1 MESVLPI
8 RKHLNRLTGVSSG
21 ARSIL
26 IEICE
31 MVENGK
37 KGTFFGG
44 NEYLAQKACCH
55 PVSVSKHLR
64 LLKKSGLLTEHLE
77 NGNSAKRTLTPCPE
91 LVEAYSTG
99 DLLRVSGMLSQAKQG
114 ANPTLSRGLSQAK
127 QGANHTLV
135 TLENTLGNTVL
146 ENPNVALSTSAC
158 ADRAPEISALER
170 EVGQLKME
178 LAKAQE
184 RLTKATEVYHAQQQE
199 FETVRQELS
208 TTHEQLATAQAE
220 SETLRTQLARREKRA
235 KHQPA
240 PFAEEM
246 PLLADWYPDQ
256 RAQFPAEEQQ
266 TLENFYAWAKDRH
279 LPHVFSRNL
288 TPRKVLALVNTFG
301 REPLKITLL
310 EMESSSSFDDKKS
323 ADLTAEAW
331 LKRDVQ
337 RWERLKEQ
345 RERQAEERR
354 YAHVSTTY
362 TAGYNPYARC
372 N

>member
-1 MESVLPI
+1 MEPVLPI
-8 RKHLNRLTGVSSG
+8 REHLNQLTVLPSA
-21 ARSIL
+21 ARVIL

-64 LLKKSGLLTEHLE
+64 LLKKAGLLTEYLE

-91 LVEAYSTG
+91 LVEAYTSG
-99 DLLRVSGMLSQAKQG
+99 DLSGVSGMLTQAKQD

-146 ENPNVALSTSAC
+146 ENPNVALSTSAH
-158 ADRAPEISALER
+158 ADHAPGILALEQ
-170 EVGQLKME
+170 ELAQLKME

-184 RLTKATEVYHAQQQE
+184 RLTKATEVYHTQQQE
-199 FETVRQELS
+199 LETVRQELS
-208 TTHEQLATAQAE
+208 ATHEQLAITQAE
-220 SETLRTQLARREKRA
+220 NETWRTQLAKREKRA
-235 KHQPA
+235 KRQPA
-240 PFAEEM
+240 PFAEQM

-256 RAQFPAEEQQ
+256 RAQLPAEEQQ

-288 TPRKVLALVNTFG
+288 TPRKVLALAKTFG
-301 REPLKITLL
+301 RELLKTTLL
-310 EMESSSSFDDKKS
+310 EMENSSSFDDKKS
-323 ADLTAEAW
+323 ADLTAETW
-331 LKRDVQ
+331 LKREVQ
-337 RWERLKEQ
+337 RQEQ
-345 RERQAEERR
+345 REQLAEERR
-354 YAHVSTTY
+354 YAHVNTTY
-362 TAGYNPYARC
+362 TAGYNAYARR